1 MHEGFVDVALAV
13 PGVVVSARYAGC
25 DNFIGTPVSGYE
37 ADKVVVSK
45 PVAAALA
52 AVQAEVSGQGL
63 ALKLFDGYRPQRAVD
78 HFMRWIANPNDIK
91 NKATYYPNVAKA
103 NLVKLGYLAE
113 KSGHSRGG
121 SVDLTLV
128 RRDDGGTWVELD
140 MGSPWDLFDVRSHA
154 GSTLVDA
161 DAQANRKMLADIMLE
176 YGFKP
181 YNEEW
186 WHFTLDPE
194 PYPKTYFNFIIK

>member
-1 MHEGFVDVALAV
+1 MHEDFVDVAKAV

-25 DNFIGTPVSGYE
+25 DNFIGTPISGYM
-37 ADKVVVSK
+37 ADKIVVSK

-52 AVQAEVSGQGL
+52 AVQAEISAQGL
-63 ALKLFDGYRPQRAVD
+63 ALKLFDGYRPQSAVD
-78 HFMRWIANPNDIK
+78 HFMRWTADPSDNM
-91 NKATYYPNVAKA
+91 NKSAYYPEVDKA

-128 RRDDGGTWVELD
+128 ERDDNDTWIELN
-140 MGSPWDLFDVRSHA
+140 MGSSWDLFDPKSHV
-154 GSTLVDA
+154 GSTLVGA
-161 DAQANRKMLADIMLE
+161 GAQANRKKLAKVMHKH
-176 YGFKP
+176 GFKP

-194 PYPKTYFNFIIK
+194 PYPNEYFDFSIE